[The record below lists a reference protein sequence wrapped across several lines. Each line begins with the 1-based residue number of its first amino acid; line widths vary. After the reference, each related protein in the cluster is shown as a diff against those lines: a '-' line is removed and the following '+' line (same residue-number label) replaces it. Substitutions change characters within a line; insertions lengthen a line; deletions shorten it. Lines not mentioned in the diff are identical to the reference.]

1 MIFLIFF
8 SIFLSSCNDSIQTVE
23 LMLFFISFYPVNRLL
38 LEQMHK
44 LDDIPKNEIWK
55 NIHKFAE
62 QMQVE

>member
-1 MIFLIFF
+1 MIRSKLLNWCF
-8 SIFLSSCNDSIQTVE
+8 
-23 LMLFFISFYPVNRLL
+23 FFISFYPVNRFL